1 MSLFFF
7 FFCKQMI
14 VRPSLERK
22 KCCCMCQ
29 IRKVMVV
36 TQVLFY
42 NYSLFRD
49 SFFGPGSSQAY
60 FAVYFAVTSH
70 SLVHCAAGAVQLEK
84 DGCTHAPIHYN
95 YLLSMSYFFQCLLTI
110 CTLPPWVTLTLTES
124 SSVALSPS
132 VLLSVKCFPV
142 FKEDVQVCF
151 ETLFCEHCSNLSRLL
166 VVSTRKFRIDLFTV
180 TAHFFLGCAS
190 SFFFF
195 FFAVDLRFCSVM
207 LLL

>member
-1 MSLFFF
+1 
-7 FFCKQMI
+7 
-14 VRPSLERK
+14 
-22 KCCCMCQ
+22 MCQ
-29 IRKVMVV
+29 IRKVMVA

-49 SFFGPGSSQAY
+49 SFFLDQEAHKLILLYTLLLHLILWSIVLQ
-60 FAVYFAVTSH
+60 
-70 SLVHCAAGAVQLEK
+70 VQCNWRRMDALM
-84 DGCTHAPIHYN
+84 
-95 YLLSMSYFFQCLLTI
+95 LLSITTICYQCHIFFQCLLTI

-124 SSVALSPS
+124 ASVALSPS

-195 FFAVDLRFCSVM
+195 FFFAVDLRFCSVM